1 MAKAVFITGTDTDVG
16 KTFVSAILVKAWE
29 SNYWKPFQTG
39 LLTDSGDTK
48 TVKTLTGSPESHFEE
63 PQINLNTPLSP
74 WRAAMQ
80 DGIPLVSV
88 DEVKIPDK
96 FLISSRPLVVEG
108 AGGLFVPINEK
119 EITTDLIRHLDLPVI
134 LVARSSLGTINHTLL
149 SIEHLKRRG
158 VLNIKIILNGE
169 LNNDNAKTI
178 EHFSP
183 DTPIIAQIPHVDEV
197 DIQKISRMIPHFE
210 SLYM

>member
-1 MAKAVFITGTDTDVG
+1 MPKAVFITGTDTDVG
-16 KTFVSAILVKAWE
+16 KTFVSAILVKAWG

-39 LLTDSGDTK
+39 LLSDPGDTK
-48 TVKTLTGSPESHFEE
+48 TVKALTGLPGSHFEV
-63 PQINLNTPLSP
+63 PQINLSTPLSP
-74 WRAAMQ
+74 WRAAIQ
-80 DGIPLVSV
+80 DGVPIVSV
-88 DEVKIPDK
+88 DEINIPEK
-96 FLISSRPLVVEG
+96 FVTSSRPLVVEG
-108 AGGLFVPINEK
+108 AGGLFVPINDK
-119 EITTDLIRHLDLPVI
+119 EITTDLIDHLELPVI

-158 VLNIKIILNGE
+158 VLNIKIVLNGE

-183 DTPIIAQIPHVDEV
+183 DTPIIAQIPLVEELDV
-197 DIQKISRMIPHFE
+197 QKLSGLIPHYE

>member
-39 LLTDSGDTK
+39 LLTDPGDTK
-48 TVKTLTGSPESHFEE
+48 TVKTLTGLPESHFEV

-88 DEVKIPDK
+88 DEIKIPEK
-96 FLISSRPLVVEG
+96 FLTSSRPLVVEG
-108 AGGLFVPINEK
+108 AGGLFVPVNEK

-183 DTPIIAQIPHVDEV
+183 GTPIIAQIPHVDEV
-197 DIQKISRMIPHFE
+197 DIQKLSGMIPHFE